1 MLTQLPRAQFTFS
14 NSSQAPLFL
23 HPMSSQSSAHIHDG
37 QSTEHDLSF
46 IVAIIGVGYVG
57 EHLME
62 VFSSA
67 FKIIAYDVSAS
78 RVERLRLK
86 HPQKENVIFSNDERD
101 LANASHFLV
110 CVPTTLGLNGQVDSS
125 HVRSAIDM
133 LQRYATNESI
143 VVIESTVA
151 VGMTRELLGPLA
163 ASHGIL
169 AGMSPEV
176 SNDSSRRERE
186 HCLTPRRESIP
197 AGRIRRLNLYRK
209 LFLGLTTLSQ
219 AR

>member
-1 MLTQLPRAQFTFS
+1 MEKHNQDS
-14 NSSQAPLFL
+14 V
-23 HPMSSQSSAHIHDG
+23 
-37 QSTEHDLSF
+37 
-46 IVAIIGVGYVG
+46 VAIIGVGYVG

-67 FKIIAYDVSAS
+67 FNIIGYDVSTS
-78 RVERLRLK
+78 RIERLRLK
-86 HPQKENVIFSNDERD
+86 HSERDNVTFSTDERD
-101 LANASHFLV
+101 LKDAAHFLV

-133 LQRYATNESI
+133 LQRYATDKSI

-163 ASHGIL
+163 ASRGIL

-176 SNDSSRRERE
+176 IKNPGDRTR
-186 HCLTPRRESIP
+186 P
-197 AGRIRRLNLYRK
+197 N
-209 LFLGLTTLSQ
+209 
-219 AR
+219 